1 MIALFPKCEY
11 SKVCFAVKILNI
23 LNSLCALNQ
32 VTFDDIEI
40 VLSSYDLLM
49 DYQLMDNRRL
59 QMRFPVDNKLQR
71 VPVSSSR

>member
-1 MIALFPKCEY
+1 MISLFPKCEY
-11 SKVCFAVKILNI
+11 SLGCFAITICNI

-40 VLSSYDLLM
+40 LLSSYDLLM

-59 QMRFPVDNKLQR
+59 QMRFPVDNKLQH
-71 VPVSSSR
+71 VPVSSS